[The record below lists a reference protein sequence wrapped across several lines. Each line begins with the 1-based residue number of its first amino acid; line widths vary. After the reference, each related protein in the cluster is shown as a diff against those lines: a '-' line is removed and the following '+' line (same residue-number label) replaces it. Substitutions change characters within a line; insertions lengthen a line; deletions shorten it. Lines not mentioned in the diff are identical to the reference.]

1 MLQTGMKQTEYE
13 MTDKHI
19 FEDHLVSNTRQSESC
34 F

>member
-1 MLQTGMKQTEYE
+1 MLQTGVEQTGYE

-19 FEDHLVSNTRQSESC
+19 FEDHLVSNTRQSESS